1 MNTNPAYRQ
10 QYEERQRQMAEQ
22 HRAAE
27 KKSDVAIKER
37 EASMKEE
44 WKQKSPMPPSLSKAP
59 SQSDLGKTP
68 QPPSKSR
75 DSPSEP
81 SSKSLG
87 SIKGEDPKSQQ
98 AEGLKMKLTEGGHH
112 GKEDSKQALESRGQ
126 AGMEQAMWYRQVNTN
141 LV

>member
-1 MNTNPAYRQ
+1 
-10 QYEERQRQMAEQ
+10 MAEQ

-68 QPPSKSR
+68 QAPGKLR
-75 DSPSEP
+75 DSPSELSLK
-81 SSKSLG
+81 SSG
-87 SIKGEDPKSQQ
+87 SIKVEEGKSQQ
-98 AEGLKMKLTEGGHH
+98 AEGLQLKLTDGGHH
-112 GKEDSKQALESRGQ
+112 GKEDSTHSLASRGQ
-126 AGMEQAMWYRQVNTN
+126 AGMEQGVWYRQVNTN
-141 LV
+141 VV